1 MDKDQSFVKHF
12 CRLITTEELSDRRV
26 IDFFDVVQSIVSTKI
41 MMGYVSSEESSV
53 TVDVIAYVNE
63 QGNNVYEIL
72 LDDAIEESEGDEI
85 SSALM
90 EEFFDIDFDF
100 EVSIEV

>member
-12 CRLITTEELSDRRV
+12 CRLITTEELTDRRV

-63 QGNNVYEIL
+63 QGHNVYEIL
-72 LDDAIEESEGDEI
+72 LDGAIEESEGDEI
-85 SSALM
+85 SSTLM